1 MKKIFY
7 FLILTILPAFGY
19 SQMYQPLPNFYR
31 PIDSSTIQKAK
42 DANDKVDFGVSVG
55 TGFTSFGGQSM
66 MNSYVAPS
74 LDYQVNSDLT
84 LNFTGV
90 FSNLNQSPFSSAAK
104 FSPSG
109 NGLMPLNTN
118 NNSYAISVGGTYQ
131 PNDRMYIRAQG
142 QHAENSMAPFSLY
155 PNKNMQSTDYNS
167 FSLGMGYKISENAS
181 IDFEF
186 RFSEGNNP
194 YYNNYNP
201 YSPYNRYN
209 SFNSF
214 HRHPFW

>member
-1 MKKIFY
+1 MKKLFY
-7 FLILTILPAFGY
+7 FLILTILPVFGY
-19 SQMYQPLPNFYR
+19 SQIYQPLPNFYS
-31 PIDSSTIQKAK
+31 PIDSSVIHNAK
-42 DANDKVDFGVSVG
+42 DSNEDKVDFGLTVG
-55 TGFTSFGGQSM
+55 TGFTSFSGHSM

-74 LDYQVNSDLT
+74 IDYQVNSNFS

-90 FSNLNQSPFSSAAK
+90 ISNFNQSPFSSTAN

-109 NGLMPLNTN
+109 DGLMPMNTS
-118 NNSYAISVGGTYQ
+118 NNSYAISAGGTYQ
-131 PNDRMYIRAQG
+131 PNDRMYISAQG

-155 PNKNMQSTDYNS
+155 PDQNNRSFDYNS

-194 YYNNYNP
+194 FYT
-201 YSPYNRYN
+201 PYNRYN
-209 SFNSF
+209 SFDSF
-214 HRHPFW
+214 NRNRFYW